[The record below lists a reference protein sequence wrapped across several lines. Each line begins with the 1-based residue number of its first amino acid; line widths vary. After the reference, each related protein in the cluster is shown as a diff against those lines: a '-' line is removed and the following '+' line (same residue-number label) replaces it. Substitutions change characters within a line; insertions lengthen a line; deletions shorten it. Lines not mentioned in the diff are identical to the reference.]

1 MGNPAPGGPSR
12 IPASRAITEPSQA
25 DPGPTSERVADPEP
39 KRAFGPAP
47 SGARR
52 SLALVIATGLG
63 SGYGPIA
70 PGTFGS
76 AAAVLLYLA
85 LAGVGV
91 PLYLLAI
98 GVVTGVGIW
107 AADEAE
113 RIFQQ
118 KDDRRI
124 VIDEFAGQLL
134 TLAPLVILA
143 PRVPL
148 RSPFWVVTGFVLFRV
163 LDVWKP
169 GPARWAE
176 RNLPGGTGVVM
187 DDAVAGVI
195 GGILLGIAMLL
206 VTP

>member
-1 MGNPAPGGPSR
+1 
-12 IPASRAITEPSQA
+12 
-25 DPGPTSERVADPEP
+25 V
-39 KRAFGPAP
+39 
-47 SGARR
+47 RR
-52 SLALVIATGLG
+52 TLALVIATGAG

-98 GVVTGVGIW
+98 VIVTGVGIW

-124 VIDEFAGQLL
+124 VIDEFSGQLL

-143 PRVPL
+143 PLVSL

-176 RNLPGGTGVVM
+176 RNLPGGMGVVM

-195 GGILLGIAMLL
+195 GGVLLGIAIFA
-206 VTP
+206 TDGWTGGW